1 MPIITLTSDWG
12 HKDHY
17 LAAVKG
23 RIISQLPGTD
33 IIDISH
39 EIKPFSLKETSFI
52 IRNCYNNFPAGTVH
66 LIAVRTESSRENPHL
81 AALYDG
87 QYFLCGDNGLF
98 SLIFDYKP
106 QKLVVLSNDNIK
118 YPTFSAHDSLV
129 GAAVHLAGGKSIEE
143 LGQQTDE
150 WIQKTQLQPVVSG
163 NVIKGVVVY
172 VDNYENVITNISKE
186 LFEEVGKGRKFL
198 IECRSEEVNRIF
210 NNYSEAGVGDIM
222 ALFSHTGF
230 LEIAINHDH
239 ASSLL
244 GLYVNESI
252 RVEFYDP

>member
-23 RIISQLPGTD
+23 RIKSRLAGAD

-39 EIKPFSLKETSFI
+39 DIKPFSLKETSFV
-52 IRNCYNNFPAGTVH
+52 IRNCYQNFPEGAVH
-66 LIAVRTESSRENPHL
+66 LIAVRTESSVENPHM
-81 AALYDG
+81 AALYEG

-98 SLIFDYKP
+98 SLIFDFRP
-106 QKLVVLSNDNIK
+106 QKLVTLSNDIIK
-118 YPTFSAHDSLV
+118 HPTFSALDSLV
-129 GAAVHLAGGKSIEE
+129 EAAVHLAGGKSIDD
-143 LGQQTDE
+143 LGKETDE
-150 WIQKTQLQPVVSG
+150 WVQKTLFQPVVSG

-186 LFEEVGKGRKFL
+186 LFDEVGKGRRFL
-198 IECRSEEVNRIF
+198 IECRSEEVGRIS
-210 NNYSEAGVGDIM
+210 NNYSEAGVGDVM

-244 GLYVNESI
+244 GLYVNDSI
-252 RVEFYDP
+252 RVEFFD